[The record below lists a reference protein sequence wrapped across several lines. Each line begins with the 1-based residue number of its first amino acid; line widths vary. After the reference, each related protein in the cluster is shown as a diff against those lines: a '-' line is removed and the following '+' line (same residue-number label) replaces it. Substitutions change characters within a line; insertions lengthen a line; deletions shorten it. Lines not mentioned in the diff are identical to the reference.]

1 MGKDKDKDEKKKHF
15 SNPFNNEIQLCCD
28 CGGCCLVHQQF
39 TIEED
44 LPASQFPGTL
54 TVFEA
59 NSYEPSCV
67 PGQVGP
73 CLGAA
78 ETEQTE
84 VIITQVPLRTL
95 PFGTVIARNIGNFA
109 FDFTLVG
116 TDTEEDVITKTV
128 PPGLR
133 SLCLVWYEESI
144 FKLLLTLFT
153 RYLTLIFSSFRRIR
167 FNSTKKAPKNQAGTL
182 SLTGFW

>member
-1 MGKDKDKDEKKKHF
+1 MGKDKDDKKKHH

-59 NSYEPSCV
+59 NSYEPACV

-78 ETEQTE
+78 ETELAD
-84 VIITQVPLRTL
+84 VVITQVQLRTL

-109 FDFTLVG
+109 YDVTLVG
-116 TDTEEDVITKTV
+116 TDTEDDVITKTV
-128 PPGLR
+128 PPGAQVALSGVVR
-133 SLCLVWYEESI
+133 RVDLQIPSDPI
-144 FKLLLTLFT
+144 HALFNFD
-153 RYLTLIFSSFRRIR
+153 LFFIPP
-167 FNSTKKAPKNQAGTL
+167 NPV
-182 SLTGFW
+182 